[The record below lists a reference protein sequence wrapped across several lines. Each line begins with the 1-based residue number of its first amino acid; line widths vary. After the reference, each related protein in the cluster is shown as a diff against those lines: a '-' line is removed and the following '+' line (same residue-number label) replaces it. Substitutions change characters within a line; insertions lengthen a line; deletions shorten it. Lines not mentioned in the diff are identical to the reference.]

1 MTLTLALTILGSLI
15 VAAISAVVAAV
26 LAHRYTSRRDQ
37 VNRRSDLRI
46 EYLLSASRA
55 ISDSI
60 SRGHYRGSPD
70 ARALEK
76 GLADIQLL
84 GSVKQAGMALEV
96 IRTITDKGEVEPDG
110 LLESLRDDLRA
121 ELDLE
126 PLSSKPVQLRVI
138 AKPPETA

>member
-1 MTLTLALTILGSLI
+1 MSLTLALTILGSLI
-15 VAAISAVVAAV
+15 VAATSAFVAAV

-37 VNRRSDLRI
+37 VNRRSDLRV

-60 SRGHYRGSPD
+60 SRDHFRGSPD

-84 GSVKQAGMALEV
+84 GSAEQVKMALEV
-96 IRTITDKGEVEPDG
+96 IRAMTGKGEVEPDE

-126 PLSSKPVQLRVI
+126 PLSSEPIQLRVVGN
-138 AKPPETA
+138 PPQPA